1 MSHEIPYWE
10 LGRVDDSSYPFS
22 KLVIQKNTGKLEKL
36 ETDLIQFVNS
46 HHDIFDDQEIESIK
60 RVIIRAFGMMQCQCG
75 MSVRPDISIQKPG
88 LSVIAQLILQII
100 SDKIKRREI
109 NVSHEVNVAIIYFE
123 VCADFI
129 NTFLPDLCDTEQ
141 EGGRPQGY
149 SGLYFSNRE
158 KCKMISNALNNNWS
172 SSSPNIFRSFQSVIN
187 RYQARVL
194 KLWADV
200 LIRKNKITSAEIAET
215 HSEVDAKD
223 GTGYERK
230 MRELLAECGGGYAFT
245 PNLDVSML
253 LKWLT
258 LFHVAIAK
266 DEPYMRNLTKTYTNG
281 GKASTL
287 DGIVFGIISQFVPIH
302 NVSRYSYIPA
312 SINHESELN
321 MLNLTCNVVEKN
333 PHRSGNTQQPPVC
346 AYLSSD
352 VLDQCVQNFGGRFPT
367 TDEFIQYTNT
377 RTIEKAAAFSPPPP
391 PSPPPRESAPPLS
404 DLDGGKKIMRK
415 TNKKRRHSK
424 NRRHSRHR
432 R

>member
-1 MSHEIPYWE
+1 MEYETPYWE
-10 LGRVDDSSYPFS
+10 LGRLDDPSYPFS
-22 KLVIQKNTGKLEKL
+22 RLVMQNNKGKLEKL
-36 ETDLIQFVNS
+36 EIDLIQFVNS
-46 HHDIFDDQEIESIK
+46 HPDIFDDQEIESIK
-60 RVIIRAFGMMQCQCG
+60 RVIIRAFGMMQCG
-75 MSVRPDISIQKPG
+75 VPVRPDYSAQRPG
-88 LSVIAQLILQII
+88 LSVIAQLTLQTI
-100 SDKIKRREI
+100 SDKITRREI
-109 NVSHEVNVAIIYFE
+109 NVSHEVTVAIRYFD
-123 VCADFI
+123 VCGDFI

-149 SGLYFSNRE
+149 SGLYFSNRQ

-172 SSSPNIFRSFQSVIN
+172 GSSPNIFKSFQSVIN

-200 LIRKNKITSAEIAET
+200 LIHEKKITSAEIAEMHT
-215 HSEVDAKD
+215 EVDAKD

-230 MRELLAECGGGYAFT
+230 MRELLAECGGGFAFT

-281 GKASTL
+281 GRASTL

-302 NVSRYSYIPA
+302 NASGYSYIPQ
-312 SINHESELN
+312 SENHKSELN

-333 PHRSGNTQQPPVC
+333 PHRSQQLIQPPVC

-352 VLDQCVQNFGGRFPT
+352 LLDRCVKSIGGFPT
-367 TDEFIQYTNT
+367 TRQFVEFLNMVRQS
-377 RTIEKAAAFSPPPP
+377 KAEQF
-391 PSPPPRESAPPLS
+391 LKKDS
-404 DLDGGKKIMRK
+404 DLSTVTTSSFGGGKKTIRK
-415 TNKKRRHSK
+415 TKKKRKRYN
-424 NRRHSRHR
+424 NRRDSRHR

>member
-1 MSHEIPYWE
+1 MSHETPYWE
-10 LGRVDDSSYPFS
+10 LGRLDDPFYPFS
-22 KLVIQKNTGKLEKL
+22 RLVMQKNKGKLEKL
-36 ETDLIQFVNS
+36 EIDLIQFVNS
-46 HHDIFDDQEIESIK
+46 HPDIFDDQEIESIK
-60 RVIIRAFGMMQCQCG
+60 RVIIRAFGMMQCG
-75 MSVRPDISIQKPG
+75 VPIRPDISIQKPG
-88 LSVIAQLILQII
+88 LSVIAQLILQTI
-100 SDKIKRREI
+100 SDKITRIEI
-109 NVSHEVNVAIIYFE
+109 NVSHEVNVAIKYFE
-123 VCADFI
+123 VCVDFI

-172 SSSPNIFRSFQSVIN
+172 GSSPNIFRNFQSVIN

-200 LIRKNKITSAEIAET
+200 LIHEKIITSAEIAKMRT
-215 HSEVDAKD
+215 EVDAKD

-302 NVSRYSYIPA
+302 NASGYSYIPQ
-312 SINHESELN
+312 SENHKSELN
-321 MLNLTCNVVEKN
+321 ILNLTCNVVEKN
-333 PHRSGNTQQPPVC
+333 PQRSQQPLQPPVS

-352 VLDQCVQNFGGRFPT
+352 LLDRCVKSIGGFPT
-367 TDEFIQYTNT
+367 TTQFVEFLNMVRQ
-377 RTIEKAAAFSPPPP
+377 RKAEQFLKK
-391 PSPPPRESAPPLS
+391 ESES
-404 DLDGGKKIMRK
+404 DLSTVTTSSFGGGKKTIHKIKKRNK
-415 TNKKRRHSK
+415 KSNKKRSQRSHY
-424 NRRHSRHR
+424 R
-432 R
+432 

>member
-1 MSHEIPYWE
+1 MSDETPYWE
-10 LGRVDDSSYPFS
+10 LGQLDHYSYPFS
-22 KLVIQKNTGKLEKL
+22 QLVMQKNKGKLEKL
-36 ETDLIQFVNS
+36 EIDLIQFVNS
-46 HHDIFDDQEIESIK
+46 HPDIFDHEEIEIIK
-60 RVIIRAFGMMQCQCG
+60 RVIIRAFGMMQCG
-75 MSVRPDISIQKPG
+75 MPVRPDYSAPRPG
-88 LSVIAQLILQII
+88 LSIIAQLILKTI

-109 NVSHEVNVAIIYFE
+109 NVSHEVNVAIRYFE
-123 VCADFI
+123 VCLDFI
-129 NTFLPDLCDTEQ
+129 NTSLPDLCDTE
-141 EGGRPQGY
+141 EANSPPQGY
-149 SGLYFSNRE
+149 SGLHFSNRQ
-158 KCKMISNALNNNWS
+158 KCNMISNALNNNWS
-172 SSSPNIFRSFQSVIN
+172 GSIPNISKSFQSVIN

-200 LIRKNKITSAEIAET
+200 LIHEKIITSAEIAKMRT
-215 HSEVDAKD
+215 EVDAKD

-245 PNLDVSML
+245 HNLDVSML

-302 NVSRYSYIPA
+302 NASGYSYIPQ
-312 SINHESELN
+312 SENHKSEIN

-333 PHRSGNTQQPPVC
+333 PQRSQQLIQPPVY

-352 VLDQCVQNFGGRFPT
+352 LLDRCVKSIGGFPT
-367 TDEFIQYTNT
+367 TSQFVEFLNMVRQ
-377 RTIEKAAAFSPPPP
+377 RKAEQFLK
-391 PSPPPRESAPPLS
+391 ES
-404 DLDGGKKIMRK
+404 DLSTVTTSSFGGGKKTIRK
-415 TNKKRRHSK
+415 TNKKRKRSK

-432 R
+432 H